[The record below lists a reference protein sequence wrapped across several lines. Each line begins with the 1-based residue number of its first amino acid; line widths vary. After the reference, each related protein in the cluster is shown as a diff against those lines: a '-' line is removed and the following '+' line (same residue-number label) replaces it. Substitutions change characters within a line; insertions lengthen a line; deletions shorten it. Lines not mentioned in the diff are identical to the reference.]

1 MALGLELL
9 EMAWIMLGVFFV
21 LVAFVCMA
29 MCRMAAKMQPPPTEL
44 DATGDNVDYA
54 GEDFGQ

>member
-1 MALGLELL
+1 
-9 EMAWIMLGVFFV
+9 MAWIMLGVFFV

-29 MCRMAAKMQPPPTEL
+29 MCRMAAKMQPEPTEL